1 MSFITSEVK
10 KKSNEELSHMRL
22 LAKPCPEGN
31 QNIALFYEVWNEIR
45 SLQIEIAESKALKM
59 CEKTRGLNIYVRKI
73 ILQSPIFKQSLHYQ
87 QSFPYLFV
95 S

>member
-45 SLQIEIAESKALKM
+45 SLQIEKL
-59 CEKTRGLNIYVRKI
+59 
-73 ILQSPIFKQSLHYQ
+73 
-87 QSFPYLFV
+87 
-95 S
+95 

>member
-1 MSFITSEVK
+1 MSSTTSEVK
-10 KKSNEELSHMRL
+10 NKSHEELSHMRL

-59 CEKTRGLNIYVRKI
+59 CEKAKR
-73 ILQSPIFKQSLHYQ
+73 SED
-87 QSFPYLFV
+87 
-95 S
+95 